1 MGLAGVL
8 SMSVLLTGCGSKK
21 KDNEVVMTEDDK
33 SARDVLLQSFDAM
46 AESGNV
52 RLSMKNDYELK
63 MRTTSS
69 GIQMDVVVDS
79 NYTNNLLL
87 LKGQGFGMNVENDY
101 TIDVKSVSTSTN
113 YNDSST
119 SKNAFVA
126 FYDET
131 NDTYYYTLGNENNVT
146 WYRTAW
152 DGDQMGRDFY
162 AAIKTADVNY
172 TMEST
177 TSEYKITFDYASLS
191 ESSEMQ
197 SFFAKYSEAMGT
209 IDEYFDILGTAQNGM
224 ATFVIN
230 KSTNLLSDFTVTGIS
245 LSNAESHNMVG
256 DSDSDDMIIG
266 DMSIAANIN
275 VSFGSYG
282 KVTEDDIT
290 SYRDR
295 VSNSVDASEAD
306 SDSSSNTKTQVDG
319 DTVFYYEDESL
330 TDTHNVA
337 KYDLVDITNDDL
349 NNVRFAPN
357 TDYETLYIKP
367 NRVTNYGW
375 EYQTPSNDEEN
386 PAVTFLHSKYPNAMF
401 TLIKRSDSET
411 YSDMIDKGAIGYEI
425 NVLNSAIAKTAIPDM
440 SFTDFNIKF
449 GMSEDDVLD
458 KLGKPDV
465 VYIGQY
471 YTQYQYSTY
480 SLAESGAIDTVSV
493 VFTFYHVDDVN
504 GMYDVDMERYSGSA
518 KQNVGNK
525 DVDATGNVTDK
536 SEDK

>member
-1 MGLAGVL
+1 
-8 SMSVLLTGCGSKK
+8 MSVLLTGCSSKK

-46 AESGNV
+46 AESGNM

-101 TIDVKSVSTSTN
+101 NINVKSVSTSTN
-113 YNDSST
+113 YDDSST

-162 AAIKTADVNY
+162 TAIKTADVNY

-197 SFFAKYSEAMGT
+197 SFFAKYGEAMGT

-230 KSTNLLSDFTVTGIS
+230 KSTNLLSDFTITGIS

-266 DMSIAANIN
+266 DMSIAANIH
-275 VSFGSYG
+275 VTFGSYD

-306 SDSSSNTKTQVDG
+306 NSSDSNTKTHVDG

-330 TDTHNVA
+330 TDIHNVA

-386 PAVTFLHSKYPNAMF
+386 PAVMFLHNKYPNAMF

-525 DVDATGNVTDK
+525 DVDATGNVIDK